1 MEKDVGYSNPSMD
14 QDDTLFDYDAGLEGT
29 LQDIAVDP
37 KRDEPIA
44 APVLGLDEKVTITKQ
59 RRFTVKL
66 DESRLL
72 SHAGIPKL
80 RSTAKSKLK
89 FKGKGHEFS
98 DAARLLNFY
107 QLWLDDLFPR
117 AKFADGLAMIEKLG
131 HSKRLQTMRREWI
144 DEEKPRLSAADSE
157 DAQQAKSSSPHT
169 RDNSMP
175 IGHLEKANAII
186 GRGDNVAQAP
196 PTQGLGEPSSLLL
209 GGILQQEDL
218 FVSDDESVPR
228 EIIEEGAHENN
239 DDDDDDDE
247 LEALLREHEDG
258 FIGNNNLAGSDIRA

>member
-1 MEKDVGYSNPSMD
+1 MANC
-14 QDDTLFDYDAGLEGT
+14 F
-29 LQDIAVDP
+29 
-37 KRDEPIA
+37 
-44 APVLGLDEKVTITKQ
+44 
-59 RRFTVKL
+59 
-66 DESRLL
+66 
-72 SHAGIPKL
+72 
-80 RSTAKSKLK
+80 SK
-89 FKGKGHEFS
+89 FS